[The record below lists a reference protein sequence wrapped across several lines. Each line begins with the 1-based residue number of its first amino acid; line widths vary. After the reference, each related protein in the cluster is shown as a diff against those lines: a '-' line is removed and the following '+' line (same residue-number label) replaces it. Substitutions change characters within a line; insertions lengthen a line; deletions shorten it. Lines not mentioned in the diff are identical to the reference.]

1 MQKYK
6 LFNTT
11 ELKASGWLRKQLEVQ
26 ANGLSG
32 NLDKVWPDIRESRW
46 IGGNCEGWE
55 RVPYWLD
62 GFIPLAYLLD
72 DEDKI
77 ARAKKYIDAI
87 LAGQCEDGWLCPCTV
102 EERPTYDM
110 WALYLI
116 DKVLMLYYDC
126 SGDERVPEV
135 VYKSLKNLKA
145 HIEQYPIFSWAHSRW
160 FECLLPIFQIYD
172 MYKEEWLLD
181 LARLLR
187 EQGMKYEEIYADWK
201 YKEPI

>member
-1 MQKYK
+1 
-6 LFNTT
+6 
-11 ELKASGWLRKQLEVQ
+11 
-26 ANGLSG
+26 
-32 NLDKVWPDIRESRW
+32 
-46 IGGNCEGWE
+46 
-55 RVPYWLD
+55 
-62 GFIPLAYLLD
+62 
-72 DEDKI
+72 
-77 ARAKKYIDAI
+77 
-87 LAGQCEDGWLCPCTV
+87 
-102 EERPTYDM
+102 M

-145 HIEQYPIFSWAHSRW
+145 HIEQYPIFAWAHARW

-187 EQGMKYEEIYADWK
+187 EQGMKYEEIYGDWK
-201 YKEPI
+201 YKEPINQWLWESHVVNQGMAIKEGGLASLLDGDEADDSFSEFMLNQLFTYHGTAVGHFTGDECLSGFSPIQGTELCGVAEAMYSTDAL